1 MLTTTI
7 EIQDLGIHLMHP
19 GKPTNRPD
27 WAISAFFCMFICHY
41 KPFMQFADI
50 KNDIAFRKI
59 FGNDTKTAIL
69 ISFLNA
75 ILKLEGSKQIVW
87 VEILNP
93 YQLPRMAGSKTT
105 ILDVRAKDQLGNFY
119 IVEMQ
124 VTDRVGLDKRIVY
137 YGAKSYAAQLD
148 AGENYYQLKPVIFIG
163 ILDFEYMQNP
173 HYLSRHL
180 ILDAD
185 TQEHKLKD
193 LEFTFIELPK
203 FDKNEAELET
213 LTEKWVYFIKNAENL
228 NLMPANVNDEGLKS
242 AYEEADRHTWTK
254 EELEEYEYA
263 RMRETDEI
271 TREMLVE
278 ENKAKQIATNA
289 ILAGLPNG
297 LIAQITGLNDQQIE
311 ALRAETAK

>member
-1 MLTTTI
+1 
-7 EIQDLGIHLMHP
+7 
-19 GKPTNRPD
+19 
-27 WAISAFFCMFICHY
+27 
-41 KPFMQFADI
+41 MQFADI

-59 FGNDTKTAIL
+59 FGNETRTEIL

-75 ILKLEGSKQIVW
+75 ILKLEGYKRIVW

-105 ILDVRAKDQLGNFY
+105 ILDVRAKDHQGNFY

-124 VTDRVGLDKRIVY
+124 VTDRTGLDKRIVY

-148 AGENYYQLKPVIFIG
+148 AGENYHQLKPVIFIG
-163 ILDFEYMQNP
+163 ILDFEYLQNH

-185 TQEHKLKD
+185 THEHKLKD

-203 FDKNEAELET
+203 FDKTEDELQT
-213 LTEKWVYFIKNAENL
+213 LTDKWIYFIKNAEDL
-228 NLMPANVNDEGLKS
+228 ELIPAGVTDEGLKS

-271 TREMLVE
+271 TREMLVD
-278 ENKAKQIATNA
+278 ENARKEVAKKAIGKGSDNDFIAD
-289 ILAGLPNG
+289 
-297 LIAQITGLNDQQIE
+297 ITGLTLEQIQE
-311 ALRAETAK
+311 LRMETEK

>member
-1 MLTTTI
+1 
-7 EIQDLGIHLMHP
+7 
-19 GKPTNRPD
+19 
-27 WAISAFFCMFICHY
+27 
-41 KPFMQFADI
+41 MQFVDI

-59 FGNDTKTAIL
+59 FGNETKTEIL

-75 ILKLEGSKQIVW
+75 VLKLEGSKQIVW

-105 ILDVRAKDQLGNFY
+105 ILDVRAKDEKDNFY

-124 VTDRVGLDKRIVY
+124 VTDRAGLDKRIVY
-137 YGAKSYAAQLD
+137 YGAKSYTAQLD
-148 AGENYYQLKPVIFIG
+148 AGENYYQLKPVIFIC
-163 ILDFEYMQNP
+163 ILDFDYLQNP

-185 TQEHKLKD
+185 THEHKLKD

-203 FDKNEAELET
+203 FDKTEAELTT
-213 LTEKWVYFIKNAENL
+213 LTDKWIYFIKNAADL
-228 NLMPANVNDEGLKS
+228 NLIPTSVNDKGLKS
-242 AYEEADRHTWTK
+242 AYEEADKHLWTK

-278 ENKAKQIATNA
+278 ENKAKQIAKNFIALGLDNDMIAKGTN
-289 ILAGLPNG
+289 LTNE
-297 LIAQITGLNDQQIE
+297 QIE
-311 ALRAETAK
+311 QLRNQRKE

>member
-1 MLTTTI
+1 
-7 EIQDLGIHLMHP
+7 
-19 GKPTNRPD
+19 
-27 WAISAFFCMFICHY
+27 
-41 KPFMQFADI
+41 MQFADI

-59 FGNDTKTAIL
+59 FGNETRTEIL

-75 ILKLEGSKQIVW
+75 ILKLEGYKRIVW

-105 ILDVRAKDQLGNFY
+105 ILDVRAKDHQGNFY

-124 VTDRVGLDKRIVY
+124 VTDRAGLDKRIVY

-148 AGENYYQLKPVIFIG
+148 AGENYHQLKPVIFIG
-163 ILDFEYMQNP
+163 ILDFEYLQNH

-185 TQEHKLKD
+185 THEHKLKD

-203 FDKNEAELET
+203 FDKTEDELQT
-213 LTEKWVYFIKNAENL
+213 LTDKWIYFIKNAEDL
-228 NLMPANVNDEGLKS
+228 ELIPAGVTDEGLKS

-271 TREMLVE
+271 TREMLVD
-278 ENKAKQIATNA
+278 ENARKEVAKKAIGKGSDNDFIAD
-289 ILAGLPNG
+289 
-297 LIAQITGLNDQQIE
+297 ITGLTLEQIQE
-311 ALRAETAK
+311 LRMETEK

>member
-1 MLTTTI
+1 
-7 EIQDLGIHLMHP
+7 
-19 GKPTNRPD
+19 
-27 WAISAFFCMFICHY
+27 
-41 KPFMQFADI
+41 MQFADI

-59 FGNDTKTAIL
+59 FGNEAKTEIL

-75 ILKLEGSKQIVW
+75 ILKPESSKKIVW

-105 ILDVRAKDQLGNFY
+105 ILDVRAKDEGGNVY

-124 VTDRVGLDKRIVY
+124 VTDRAGLDKRIVY
-137 YGAKSYAAQLD
+137 YGAKSYASQLD

-163 ILDFEYMQNP
+163 ILDFEYLQNP

-185 TQEHKLKD
+185 THEHRLKD

-203 FDKNEAELET
+203 FKKNEAQLET
-213 LTEKWVYFIKNAENL
+213 LTDKWIYFIKNAEDL
-228 NLMPANVNDEGLKS
+228 NLIPASVNDKGLKC

-263 RMRETDEI
+263 KMRETDEI

-278 ENKAKQIATNA
+278 ENKAKQIAA
-289 ILAGLPNG
+289 IMLNESEPVEK
-297 LIAQITGLNDQQIE
+297 IAKYTGLTSEQIQE
-311 ALRAETAK
+311 LRRMTGQ